1 MVSNG
6 GVVVLGDAADP
17 GGQGTHWHAGAVH
30 LRYTLH
36 ISSIFIIF
44 VLPQGKV
51 SLSTLRFFLLY
62 YTMILQ
68 IQIGAT
74 TSPRKPIH
82 LHMS

>member
-51 SLSTLRFFLLY
+51 SLSTLRFVY
-62 YTMILQ
+62 YITQ
-68 IQIGAT
+68 
-74 TSPRKPIH
+74 
-82 LHMS
+82 